1 MATHDQNFRTE
12 AAYINKGKRPYIYF
26 ADSEKGSLVSNGYIN
41 NSLEGAIFDASSAG
55 PGQITIPTGIVTPN
69 FAFYDASS
77 DPVLTIS
84 AVSIL
89 NGVCT
94 MKASTSTTYSV
105 GDIVAVTGVA
115 FDSTHPFVNGSWV
128 VTAVTTTTNPND
140 TFRFEINAPNT
151 ASYPGTGLASKGF
164 VFQIL
169 DNRVSTDA
177 KGDSF
182 TSTLFTPTPI
192 YTVAA
197 GYKRILPSDL
207 YTRFRFQSYSDVT
220 PQGGIN
226 SNLFNV
232 VDSANNNIKPA
243 LWAYFFGYNDSTIA
257 SRASANHFEI
267 AFNSYA
273 IVLRP
278 SGSGS
283 MLEFALL
290 KFNWGT
296 DTESWMTNIIGTDR
310 FKSYT
315 ISGTDLGYLIST
327 NPDVGKVAGVSI
339 VSEIAKSD
347 SFTYSSEFAAKFNLK
362 ISIRKHLLSDSI
374 LDGTYLVN
382 LMINDN
388 YNVFGE
394 STHYDSILHGYIT
407 KPSPVSMTTNG
418 TQPHDSMLM
427 PILYFKFN
435 NTDSANVGTLSSK
448 IVQDSLMFRQINSVT
463 ATSYLY

>member
-1 MATHDQNFRTE
+1 MATHDQKFRTE

-26 ADSEKGSLVSNGYIN
+26 GDSERGALVSNGYIN

-55 PGQITIPTGIVTPN
+55 TGQIVISSGVVTPN
-69 FAFYDASS
+69 FGFYDAIGGAVWS
-77 DPVLTIS
+77 IS
-84 AVSIL
+84 LVSIIS
-89 NGVCT
+89 GVCK
-94 MKASTSTTYSV
+94 MKATGTTDYVV
-105 GDIVAVTGVA
+105 GDIVAITG
-115 FDSTHPFVNGSWV
+115 FPFSSTIPFVNGTWV
-128 VTAVTTTTNPND
+128 VTSVTTTTFSND
-140 TFRFEINAPNT
+140 TFTFEINAPNHG
-151 ASYPGTGLASKGF
+151 AEAGPGLAHKGF
-164 VFQIL
+164 AFQIY
-169 DNRVSTDA
+169 DNRPLTDA

-182 TSTLFTPTPI
+182 SSVLFTPTPT
-192 YTVAA
+192 YSVAV
-197 GYKRILPSDL
+197 GYKRVLPSDL

-278 SGSGS
+278 SGVGS
-283 MLEFALL
+283 TLEFALV

-296 DTESWMTNIIGTDR
+296 DTENWMSSIVGTDR

-315 ISGTDLGYLIST
+315 ISGTDLGYLVST
-327 NPDVGKVAGVSI
+327 NPDVGKVAGVSV

-362 ISIRKHLLSDSI
+362 ITVRKHLLSDSI

-382 LMINDN
+382 LMINDS
-388 YNVFGE
+388 YNSFGE
-394 STHYDSILHGYIT
+394 HAHYDSILHGYIT
-407 KPSPVSMTTNG
+407 KPSPVFMTTDG

-427 PILYFKFN
+427 PMMYFKFN
-435 NTDSANVGTLSSK
+435 NTDSANVGSLSSK